1 MTIHDQGLA
10 VAHTAILKE
19 IAELDA
25 RIEAETKLRG
35 ELMQIAERLGRLV
48 PRKVVP
54 QLDFAQQ
61 VANGVEQPER
71 FGDRRVKKAPAPRRP
86 IKAGVPATSK
96 CAWCPYTGTVAQLG
110 QHRRKCAARP
120 ATGGVVA
127 AGEALGERVPEGV
140 VLESTLV
147 VPDPVVEEFQ
157 CREDGCRWSVETS
170 ADMAAV
176 QLSHHTTK
184 EHNRAPFPSERVRQ
198 LRDLAS

>member
-1 MTIHDQGLA
+1 MTVHDQGLA

-19 IAELDA
+19 IAELDD

-61 VANGVEQPER
+61 VANGVEQPS
-71 FGDRRVKKAPAPRRP
+71 KAAAPRRP

-120 ATGGVVA
+120 GTGGVVA
-127 AGEALGERVPEGV
+127 AGVALGEHVPEGV
-140 VLESTLV
+140 VLESSIV

-157 CREDGCRWSVETS
+157 CQADGCTWHVETS

-176 QLSHHTTK
+176 QLSHHTTT
-184 EHNRAPFPSERVRQ
+184 EHHRAPFPSERVRQ
-198 LRDLAS
+198 LRDLNGAAS